1 MEPSTQ
7 KLIHTFGA
15 LADLGQEIAGT
26 GDFNEMVRTSMHLL
40 LGTLALRRGAVV
52 ECNGPGPL
60 RCVSLWGLGDQLLT
74 GVDINEAE
82 MKAFLAGQISDW
94 VSKNTPASNP
104 FMDRYR
110 ERLTGEGIE
119 LVLPMIVR
127 GEVTGLVLLGG
138 KASGEE
144 FSSEDFETI
153 HAMVRHIGVG
163 IHTHR
168 LLEQVAQRAEENR
181 RLYDELRAI
190 YRDTVRAF
198 AAAIDIKDKYTQGHS
213 ERVGRYSEIIARE
226 MGWSEEEVEG
236 IQIAG
241 YLHDIGKLIVDR
253 DIINAPYHIDA
264 KNSSEL
270 NRHPAAGYEILAPIR
285 HPYADIPLM
294 AKYHHE
300 RLDGRGYP
308 DGLTDQQIPLGA
320 KIVSLAD
327 SFDAMTTD
335 RPYRRRRSFEDVVRD
350 LRESSGKQFDGKV
363 VAAFARAIL
372 KEVSG
377 ETKER
382 RITKML
388 GKGYLEGEH
397 TATLLT
403 DLIKELEKDVSRNG
417 ATAQRKTQSNSVL

>member
-7 KLIHTFGA
+7 KLIHTFAA

-26 GDFNEMVRTSMHLL
+26 GDFNEMVRTSMHML

-52 ECNGPGPL
+52 ECTADGPL
-60 RCVSLWGLGDQLLT
+60 RCAALWGLNDQVFEGFEIGDAEKRSFLEGHANGLL
-74 GVDINEAE
+74 VKNA
-82 MKAFLAGQISDW
+82 A
-94 VSKNTPASNP
+94 VSNSFITRHRDK
-104 FMDRYR
+104 
-110 ERLTGEGIE
+110 LTAEGIE
-119 LVLPMIVR
+119 IVLPMVVR

-144 FSSEDFETI
+144 FSNDDFETI
-153 HAMVRHIGVG
+153 RAMVRHIGVG

-168 LLEQVAQRAEENR
+168 LLEEVAQRAEENR
-181 RLYDELRAI
+181 RLYEELRAI

-213 ERVGRYSEIIARE
+213 ERVGKYSEIIARE
-226 MGWSEEEVEG
+226 MGWSEQEVEG

-253 DIINAPYHIDA
+253 DIINAPYNIDA

-270 NRHPAAGYEILAPIR
+270 NRHPAAGYEILSPIN

-300 RLDGRGYP
+300 RIDGRGYP
-308 DGLTDQQIPLGA
+308 DGLTDEQIPIGA

-335 RPYRRRRSFEDVVRD
+335 RPYRRRRTFEDVVRD
-350 LRESSGKQFDGKV
+350 LRENSGKQFDGKV

-372 KEVSG
+372 KEVNG

-388 GKGYLEGEH
+388 GKPYLEGEQVPN
-397 TATLLT
+397 LLT
-403 DLIKELEKDVSRNG
+403 DLITDLEEVFFSHNK
-417 ATAQRKTQSNSVL
+417 AQKAQK

>member
-40 LGTLALRRGAVV
+40 IGTLALRRGAVA

-60 RCVSLWGLGDQLLT
+60 RCAAIWGLGDQLLN
-74 GVDINEAE
+74 GVEINEAE
-82 MKAFLAGQISDW
+82 MKAFLAGQVPDSL
-94 VSKNTPASNP
+94 VSNKSTANP
-104 FMDRYR
+104 FLGRYR
-110 ERLTGEGIE
+110 EKLAAEGIE

-144 FSSEDFETI
+144 FSNEDFETI
-153 HAMVRHIGVG
+153 RAMVRHIGVG

-181 RLYDELRAI
+181 RLYDESRAI

-198 AAAIDIKDKYTQGHS
+198 ATAIDIKDKYTQGHS

-241 YLHDIGKLIVDR
+241 YLHDIGKLVVDR
-253 DIINAPYHIDA
+253 DIINAPYRIDA
-264 KNSSEL
+264 KSSNEL
-270 NRHPAAGYEILAPIR
+270 KQHPVAGYEILSPIR

-372 KEVSG
+372 KEVTG

-403 DLIKELEKDVSRNG
+403 DLIADLEPSRKG
-417 ATAQRKTQSNSVL
+417 ATAQTS

>member
-52 ECNGPGPL
+52 ECTADGPM
-60 RCVSLWGLGDQLLT
+60 RCAALWGLSDHTCEGFEIDDAEKQSFLQVETNGSLITNVSNGFINRHRDQL
-74 GVDINEAE
+74 A
-82 MKAFLAGQISDW
+82 A
-94 VSKNTPASNP
+94 
-104 FMDRYR
+104 
-110 ERLTGEGIE
+110 EGIE

-127 GEVTGLVLLGG
+127 GEVTGLVLWGG
-138 KASGEE
+138 RASGEE
-144 FSSEDFETI
+144 FSSDDFETI
-153 HAMVRHIGVG
+153 RAMVRHIGVG

-168 LLEQVAQRAEENR
+168 LIEQVAQRAEENR
-181 RLYDELRAI
+181 RLYDDLRAI

-226 MGWSEEEVEG
+226 MGWTEEEVEG

-253 DIINAPYHIDA
+253 DIINAPYNIDA
-264 KNSSEL
+264 KLSNEL
-270 NRHPAAGYEILAPIR
+270 NRHPAAGYEILAPIN
-285 HPYADIPLM
+285 HPYPDIPLM

-308 DGLTDQQIPLGA
+308 EGLTDEQIPMGA
-320 KIVSLAD
+320 MIVSLAD

-350 LRESSGKQFDGKV
+350 LRENSGKQFDGKV
-363 VAAFARAIL
+363 VAAFASALL
-372 KEVSG
+372 KEVNG
-377 ETKER
+377 ETKDK

-388 GKGYLEGEH
+388 GKTYLEGEH
-397 TATLLT
+397 VPTLLT
-403 DLIKELEKDVSRNG
+403 DLISDLEEVSRKVASFHNAEG
-417 ATAQRKTQSNSVL
+417 VG

>member
-15 LADLGQEIAGT
+15 LADLGQEIAG
-26 GDFNEMVRTSMHLL
+26 DAEFAVMVRTSLHLL
-40 LGTLALRRGAVV
+40 LGTLALRRGAVA
-52 ECNGPGPL
+52 ECVDEDSL
-60 RCVSLWGLGDQLLT
+60 RCVTVWGLGDDVLREWT
-74 GVDINEAE
+74 ITEAE
-82 MKAFLAGQISDW
+82 RHELLDAQASEGLVRYSEKGFITRNYDGLSKA
-94 VSKNTPASNP
+94 
-104 FMDRYR
+104 
-110 ERLTGEGIE
+110 GIE

-144 FSSEDFETI
+144 FSNADFETI
-153 HAMVRHIGVG
+153 KAMVRHIGVG

-168 LLEQVAQRAEENR
+168 LLEEVAHRAEENR
-181 RLYDELRAI
+181 RLYEELRAI

-213 ERVGRYSEIIARE
+213 ERVGRYSEMIARE

-264 KNSSEL
+264 KQSSDL
-270 NRHPAAGYEILAPIR
+270 NHHPAAGYEILAPIN

-308 DGLTDQQIPLGA
+308 DGLTDEQIPLGA

-335 RPYRRRRSFEDVVRD
+335 RPYRRRRSFEDVIRD
-350 LRESSGKQFDGKV
+350 LRENSGKQFDGKV
-363 VAAFARAIL
+363 VAAFGRAIL

-377 ETKER
+377 EVKKR
-382 RITKML
+382 PITKLL
-388 GKGYLEGEH
+388 GKGYLEGENVP
-397 TATLLT
+397 TLLA
-403 DLIKELEKDVSRNG
+403 DLIAELDPANARVTSAGSE
-417 ATAQRKTQSNSVL
+417 

>member
-26 GDFNEMVRTSMHLL
+26 GDFNEMVRTSMHML

-52 ECNGPGPL
+52 ECATGGPL
-60 RCVSLWGLGDQLLT
+60 KCAALWGLSDHMFDGFEIDDAEKQSFLKGDANGLS
-74 GVDINEAE
+74 I
-82 MKAFLAGQISDW
+82 
-94 VSKNTPASNP
+94 KNTDVSNS
-104 FMDRYR
+104 FLDRHR
-110 ERLTGEGIE
+110 DKLAAEGIE

-127 GEVTGLVLLGG
+127 GEVTGMVLLGG

-144 FSSEDFETI
+144 FSDDDFETI
-153 HAMVRHIGVG
+153 RAMVRHIGVG
-163 IHTHR
+163 IRTHR

-213 ERVGRYSEIIARE
+213 ERVGKYSEIIARE
-226 MGWSEEEVEG
+226 MGWSEQEVEG

-253 DIINAPYHIDA
+253 DIINAPYNIDA
-264 KNSSEL
+264 KLSSEL
-270 NRHPAAGYEILAPIR
+270 NRHPTAGYEILSPIK

-294 AKYHHE
+294 AKHHHE

-308 DGLTDQQIPLGA
+308 DGLTDEQIPMGA

-335 RPYRRRRSFEDVVRD
+335 RPYRRRRSFEDVVVD
-350 LRESSGKQFDGKV
+350 LRENSGKQFDGKV

-372 KEVSG
+372 KEVKG
-377 ETKER
+377 ETRER
-382 RITKML
+382 RITKLL
-388 GKGYLEGEH
+388 GKTYLEGDRVEM
-397 TATLLT
+397 LLA
-403 DLIKELEKDVSRNG
+403 DLIADLEAITPARAQKRKAYKDISRY
-417 ATAQRKTQSNSVL
+417 

>member
-26 GDFNEMVRTSMHLL
+26 GDFTEMVRTSMHLL

-52 ECNGPGPL
+52 ECSGPGPL
-60 RCVSLWGLGDQLLT
+60 RCVAIWGLADEG
-74 GVDINEAE
+74 
-82 MKAFLAGQISDW
+82 LAGFEIDESEMESFLCGEISESL
-94 VSKNTPASNP
+94 VRNESSANV
-104 FMDRYR
+104 FIGRHR
-110 ERLTGEGIE
+110 EKLANEGIE
-119 LVLPMIVR
+119 LVVPMIVR
-127 GEVTGLVLLGG
+127 GEVTGMVLLGG

-144 FSSEDFETI
+144 FSNDDFETI
-153 HAMVRHIGVG
+153 RAMARHIGVG

-168 LLEQVAQRAEENR
+168 LLEQLAQRAEENR
-181 RLYDELRAI
+181 RLYDELRTI

-226 MGWSEEEVEG
+226 MGWSEQEVEG

-270 NRHPAAGYEILAPIR
+270 NRHPSAGYEILAPIR

-294 AKYHHE
+294 AKHHHE

-308 DGLTDQQIPLGA
+308 DGLTDQQIPMGA
-320 KIVSLAD
+320 KIVALAD

-335 RPYRRRRSFEDVVRD
+335 RPYRRRRSFEDVVVD
-350 LRESSGKQFDGKV
+350 LRENSGKQFDGKV

-372 KEVSG
+372 KEVKG
-377 ETKER
+377 ETRER

-388 GKGYLEGEH
+388 GKSYLEGEH
-397 TATLLT
+397 VATQLSELIM
-403 DLIKELEKDVSRNG
+403 DLGAEAQSSSR
-417 ATAQRKTQSNSVL
+417 R

>member
-60 RCVSLWGLGDQLLT
+60 RCVSLWGLGDQLLN
-74 GVDINEAE
+74 GVDINDAE
-82 MKAFLAGQISDW
+82 MKAFLAGKISD
-94 VSKNTPASNP
+94 SLLKNTAASNP
-104 FMDRYR
+104 FLDRYR

-127 GEVTGLVLLGG
+127 GEVSGLVLLGG

-144 FSSEDFETI
+144 FSNEDFETI

-181 RLYDELRAI
+181 RLYEESRAI

-198 AAAIDIKDKYTQGHS
+198 ATAIDIKDKYTQGHS

-236 IQIAG
+236 MQIAG

-253 DIINAPYHIDA
+253 DIINAPHHIDA
-264 KNSSEL
+264 KSSSEL
-270 NRHPAAGYEILAPIR
+270 NRHPAAGYEILAPIK
-285 HPYADIPLM
+285 HPYADIPM
-294 AKYHHE
+294 VAKYHHE
-300 RLDGRGYP
+300 RPDGRGYP

-350 LRESSGKQFDGKV
+350 LRASTGKQFDGKV

-372 KEVSG
+372 KEVLG

-397 TATLLT
+397 TAALLT
-403 DLIKELEKDVSRNG
+403 DLITDLGDSRKG
-417 ATAQRKTQSNSVL
+417 TAARGVQL

>member
-60 RCVSLWGLGDQLLT
+60 RCVSIWGLGDQLLN

-82 MKAFLAGQISDW
+82 MKAFLAGEISDSL
-94 VSKNTPASNP
+94 VKNASSSNP
-104 FMDRYR
+104 FLSRYGG
-110 ERLTGEGIE
+110 LLAGEGIE

-127 GEVTGLVLLGG
+127 GEVTGLILLGG

-144 FSSEDFETI
+144 FSSDDFETI

-181 RLYDELRAI
+181 RLYDDLRAI

-270 NRHPAAGYEILAPIR
+270 NRHPAAGYEILSPIR

-308 DGLTDQQIPLGA
+308 DGLTDEQIPLGA

-350 LRESSGKQFDGKV
+350 LRESSGKQFEGKV

-372 KEVSG
+372 KEVTG

-388 GKGYLEGEH
+388 GKAYLEGEH
-397 TATLLT
+397 TAPLLT
-403 DLIKELEKDVSRNG
+403 NLIEELEKEVSRK
-417 ATAQRKTQSNSVL
+417 AAKDAKAQTSS

>member
-26 GDFNEMVRTSMHLL
+26 GDFNEMVRTSMHML

-52 ECNGPGPL
+52 ECTSEGPL
-60 RCVSLWGLGDQLLT
+60 RCAALWGLNDQVFDGFEINDAEKQSFLQGEASELL
-74 GVDINEAE
+74 V
-82 MKAFLAGQISDW
+82 
-94 VSKNTPASNP
+94 KNTAVLNS
-104 FMDRYR
+104 FMCRHR
-110 ERLTGEGIE
+110 NKLAAEGIE

-127 GEVTGLVLLGG
+127 GEVTGMVLLGG

-144 FSSEDFETI
+144 FSEDDFETI

-163 IHTHR
+163 IRTHR

-213 ERVGRYSEIIARE
+213 ERVGKYSEIIARE

-253 DIINAPYHIDA
+253 DIINAPYNIDA

-270 NRHPAAGYEILAPIR
+270 NRHPAAGYEILSPIN

-308 DGLTDQQIPLGA
+308 DGLTDEQIPLGA
-320 KIVSLAD
+320 KIVALAD

-350 LRESSGKQFDGKV
+350 LRENSGKQFDGKV

-372 KEVSG
+372 KEVNG

-388 GKGYLEGEH
+388 GKDYLEGEQVP
-397 TATLLT
+397 TLLT
-403 DLIKELEKDVSRNG
+403 DLISDLEEVSRKG
-417 ATAQRKTQSNSVL
+417 AKAQSIS

>member
-52 ECNGPGPL
+52 ECSGPGPL
-60 RCVSLWGLGDQLLT
+60 RCVSIWGLGDQLLN

-82 MKAFLAGQISDW
+82 MKAFLASQVPDSL
-94 VSKNTPASNP
+94 VSNTSSTNP
-104 FMDRYR
+104 FLGRYR
-110 ERLTGEGIE
+110 EKLAAEGIE

-144 FSSEDFETI
+144 FSNDDFETI

-181 RLYDELRAI
+181 RLYEELRAI

-226 MGWSEEEVEG
+226 MGWSEQEVEG

-253 DIINAPYHIDA
+253 DIINAPYRIDA
-264 KNSSEL
+264 KSSSDL
-270 NRHPAAGYEILAPIR
+270 NKHPAAGYEILSPIR

-308 DGLTDQQIPLGA
+308 DGLTDEQIPLGA

-372 KEVSG
+372 KEVTG

-397 TATLLT
+397 TAALLT
-403 DLIKELEKDVSRNG
+403 DLIEELGKEVSRKD
-417 ATAQRKTQSNSVL
+417 AKDAKAQTIS